1 MDQEVI
7 IVNSDEMKKGI
18 ERAPQRSLLKAL
30 GLTDVEIN
38 RPLIGIASAA
48 SEIIPGHMHL
58 QEIVEAVKKGV
69 IMAGGTPLVFPCP
82 GVCDGLA
89 MGHRGMHFS
98 LPSREL
104 IADAVEIMAN
114 ATPFDGLVLVSNCDK
129 ITPGMLM
136 AMGRVNIPAL
146 LVSGGPMLAGT
157 HKSKKIDLVTVF
169 EAVGK
174 VKAGQMAEEEL
185 RQIENSACPGAGSCA
200 GLFTANS
207 MNALSE
213 VLGLSLRGNGTI
225 PAVYSERIRL
235 AKFSGMQV
243 MELVKNDIRPRSIV
257 NDDSFWNAVAVD
269 LAMGG
274 STNTVLHLPAI
285 AASFA
290 LNFHIDLFDQLSRQ
304 IPHICNLSPVGKH
317 HIEDLHHAG
326 GVYAVAKR
334 LLEKNLFKAAAKS
347 VQMKTFGELLADVV
361 VLDEE
366 VIRPLAHPYHQEGGI
381 AIIYGN
387 LAKNGAV
394 VKQSGVP
401 EKIRYHKGPARVFE
415 DGESAARE
423 ILAGAIQKS
432 AVLVIRNEGPKGGPG
447 MREMLSPTS
456 ALAGMGLIADVVLIT
471 DGRFS
476 GGSIGAV
483 VGHVSPEA
491 AEGGLIGLVQDNDL
505 IEFDLDKRA
514 INLLIGIEEIAK
526 RSKEAKV
533 FMPQINAGV
542 LQRYAHLVQ
551 PAHTGAVFKDMK

>member
-1 MDQEVI
+1 
-7 IVNSDEMKKGI
+7 VNSDEMKKGM

-30 GLTDVEIN
+30 GLTDVEIS

-48 SEIIPGHMHL
+48 SEMIPGHMHL

-69 IMAGGTPLVFPCP
+69 IMAGGTPLAFPCP

-104 IADAVEIMAN
+104 IADAVEIMAS
-114 ATPFDGLVLVSNCDK
+114 AMPFDGLVLVSNCDK

-136 AMGRVNIPAL
+136 AMGRMNIPAL
-146 LVSGGPMLAGT
+146 LVSGGPMLAGR
-157 HKSKKIDLVTVF
+157 HKNQAIDLVTVF

-185 RQIENSACPGAGSCA
+185 RQIENAACPGAGSCA

-225 PAVYSERIRL
+225 PAVYAERIRL
-235 AKFSGMQV
+235 AKLSGMQV
-243 MELVKNDIRPRSIV
+243 LELVKNDIRPRSLV
-257 NDDSFWNAVAVD
+257 NEDSFWNAVAVD

-290 LNFHIDLFDQLSRQ
+290 LNFHIDLFDQLSRRV
-304 IPHICNLSPVGKH
+304 PHICSLSPVGNH

-334 LLEKNLFKAAAKS
+334 LLDNDLFKAAAGT
-347 VQMKTFGELLADVV
+347 VHMQTFGELLAAVH
-361 VLDEE
+361 VLDDD
-366 VIRPLAHPYHQEGGI
+366 VIRPLAHPYHAEGGI
-381 AIIYGN
+381 AILYGN
-387 LAKNGAV
+387 LAENGAV
-394 VKQSGVP
+394 IKQSGVP
-401 EKIRYHKGPARVFE
+401 AKIRCHKGPARVFE
-415 DGESAARE
+415 DGETAARE
-423 ILAGAIQKS
+423 ILAGAIQKGD
-432 AVLVIRNEGPKGGPG
+432 VVVIRNEGPKGGPG

-456 ALAGMGLIADVVLIT
+456 ALAGMGLIGEVVLIT

-476 GGSIGAV
+476 GGSKGAV
-483 VGHVSPEA
+483 IGHVAPEA
-491 AEGGLIGLVQDNDL
+491 AEGGLIGLVRDRDE
-505 IEFDLDKRA
+505 IEFDLHKRT
-514 INLLIGIEEIAK
+514 INLLIGSEEIAQ
-526 RSKEAKV
+526 RSQRAKV
-533 FMPQINAGV
+533 FAPRCRSSV
-542 LQRYAHLVQ
+542 LQRYAAWVQ
-551 PAHTGAVFKDMK
+551 SAHTGAVFKDMT